1 MEYLP
6 KFNTENEDP
15 GPKVEI
21 KNVRECP
28 RPLLPTAIYEKEK
41 KCRARLH
48 IRLKSFLKKDSYF
61 CS

>member
-15 GPKVEI
+15 GPKVDI
-21 KNVRECP
+21 NNVWECP

-41 KCRARLH
+41 KNAERDYTLG
-48 IRLKSFLKKDSYF
+48 
-61 CS
+61 